1 MSKFE
6 LESKRLLRNY
16 RSIVATPSRTIRTV
30 FVVAPSH
37 ANFAPAS
44 KYYSI

>member
-6 LESKRLLRNY
+6 LESKRLRNY